1 MSARRQVLGGV
12 TGLGCGVVILVLTAA
27 PLALVWLVLRWAGAD
42 VPSLSGVLDGP
53 PAGAGWLVLSTLAAI
68 AVLVVG
74 AGLVAWMFLSD
85 QVPSPAP
92 WRLYLAWLVPL
103 LPIVSTVSL
112 VAAWICY
119 AAGQT
124 ETARL
129 LATGPWI
136 AGLGLAAV
144 SALLYSALVAYD
156 R

>member
-1 MSARRQVLGGV
+1 MSARRQALGCA

-27 PLALVWLVLRWAGAD
+27 PLALVWVILRWAGAG

-53 PAGAGWLVLSTLAAI
+53 PGGAGWLVLSTLAGLT
-68 AVLVVG
+68 VLVAG
-74 AGLVAWMFLSD
+74 AGLVAWMVLSD

-103 LPIVSTVSL
+103 LPVLSTVSMI
-112 VAAWICY
+112 AAWICY
-119 AAGQT
+119 ATGQP

-129 LATGPWI
+129 LAAGPWI
-136 AGLGLAAV
+136 CGLGLAAV

>member
-1 MSARRQVLGGV
+1 MSVRRQVLGGV

-27 PLALVWLVLRWAGAD
+27 PLALVWLILRWAGVD
-42 VPSLSGVLDGP
+42 LPSLSGVLDGP
-53 PAGAGWLVLSTLAAI
+53 PGGAGWLVLSSLAGL

-74 AGLVAWMFLSD
+74 TGLVAWMFLSD

-92 WRLYLAWLVPL
+92 WRLYVAWLVPL
-103 LPIVSTVSL
+103 LPVLSTVSII
-112 VAAWICY
+112 AAWICY
-119 AAGQT
+119 ALGRT
-124 ETARL
+124 EPARL
-129 LATGPWI
+129 LAAGPWI